1 MSPHAPSLHE
11 SPPLEADGPRPL
23 KGIRVL
29 DLSRVLAGP
38 WAGQMLADYGADV
51 LKVERP
57 GTGDDTR
64 TWGPPWWGEGETR
77 VAAYFICANRGKRS
91 VAIDLASAAGLQQ
104 VRELALEADVLIEN
118 YKVGQLAKY
127 GLDAVSL
134 QAINPRLIYCS
145 ITGYGQTGPLSH
157 KAGYD
162 FAIQAEAG
170 LMSITGEPDGEPQ
183 KVGVAV
189 TDLMTGLYATTAVLA
204 ALHERGRTGLGR
216 VIDASLFDVQVAMLA
231 NQGANQLIGEKTP
244 HRMGNAHPNIV
255 PYQVFPTHDGHM
267 VLAVGNDGQFA
278 RLCDAVGQ
286 PALSRDARF
295 STNPARVEHR
305 QALVPLITGWTLQRS
320 TAEWVK
326 LLSKAGVP
334 CSPILDIAQVMEHPH
349 TLAREMRLQPKDA
362 NTPPMIANPM
372 LMDGQRV
379 VADLPPPALNA
390 DATNLYYYHSRIYTA
405 TGISYHLIGLVCAVA

>member
-1 MSPHAPSLHE
+1 MSEAQPPHGAVPAPMA
-11 SPPLEADGPRPL
+11 SPLA
-23 KGIRVL
+23 GIRVL

-57 GTGDDTR
+57 GMGDDTR
-64 TWGPPWWGEGETR
+64 SWGPPWWGEGEER

-91 VAIDLASAAGLQQ
+91 VAIDLASAEGLQQ
-104 VRELALEADVLIEN
+104 VRELARDADVLIEN
-118 YKVGQLAKY
+118 YKVGQLAKF

-134 QAINPRLIYCS
+134 QALNPRLIYCS

-189 TDLMTGLYATTAVLA
+189 TDLMTGVYATTAILA
-204 ALHERGRTGLGR
+204 ALHERGRTGKGR

-231 NQGANQLIGEKTP
+231 NQGANQLIGNKAP
-244 HRMGNAHPNIV
+244 RRMGNAHPNIV
-255 PYQVFPTHDGHM
+255 PYQVFPTSDGHM

-278 RLCDAVGQ
+278 RLCEAAGHPAV
-286 PALSRDARF
+286 SRDARY
-295 STNPARVEHR
+295 SSNPARVENR
-305 QALVPLITGWTLQRS
+305 PSLVPLITSWALARTTG
-320 TAEWVK
+320 EWIA
-326 LLSKAGVP
+326 LLDHAGVP
-334 CSPILDIAQVMEHPH
+334 CSPILDIAQVMAHPH
-349 TLAREMRLQPKDA
+349 VLARELRIQTDDT
-362 NTPPMIANPM
+362 NIPPMVANPM
-372 LMDGQRV
+372 LMDGQRM
-379 VADLPPPALNA
+379 VAPKPPPRLNA
-390 DATNLYYYHSRIYTA
+390 HTA
-405 TGISYHLIGLVCAVA
+405 SWQAPDN